1 MLSGQILNS
10 LFGRL
15 SYFIES
21 LKQIMTTAQQLN
33 KIFIL
38 SQSHFFICVVVT
50 SGNSKNGK
58 EDTEKQE
65 DEEKTDKE

>member
-1 MLSGQILNS
+1 
-10 LFGRL
+10 
-15 SYFIES
+15 
-21 LKQIMTTAQQLN
+21 MTTAQQLN

-38 SQSHFFICVVVT
+38 SQSHFFICVVIT
-50 SGNSKNGK
+50 SRNSRNGK